1 MDPCF
6 ICQLLNCIR
15 VFTVYIIHQLP
26 WAADKAIQQLGRS
39 HRSGQ
44 ETAPIYKMVVTDL
57 GGERRFASAVAKRM
71 AALGALTKG
80 DRRAATGADLSE
92 FDIDSVFGKR
102 ALGRTYTALS
112 ERPSTA
118 PSRNPND
125 ILEKFFATDEVSVE
139 VKGMDDMEKRAL
151 ALAEASNALIEVG
164 LTGDPNVVRTSRTER
179 KLC

>member
-6 ICQLLNCIR
+6 ICQLLTCIR
-15 VFTVYIIHQLP
+15 VFTVYIFHQLP

-125 ILEKFFATDEVSVE
+125 ILEKFFATDEVSVK

-151 ALAEASNALIEVG
+151 ALTEASNALIEVG
-164 LTGDPNVVRTSRTER
+164 LTGDPNVVRTSWTER